1 MDRRALSW
9 IGLAILLWLVYLIVR
24 PFLIPLAWAC
34 VLASVSFP
42 AFERL
47 ARRSSRSAAATLT
60 TAAVTLVLIAPA
72 VAIATAFVRETVDV
86 AARAQAVFT
95 ESRVG
100 WLDRAWSTLQTQ
112 VPAAASIDPEAL
124 ATDWVRQSAAFLVAT
139 SGSILQ
145 NVATFLLDLVVALF
159 ATFFLLRDADA
170 IMQVVRKL
178 LPLDK
183 DAREQL
189 IGRTRDLIVA
199 GVVSSVVVAV
209 MQGVLGGIA
218 FALVGIRAPVFWG
231 VVMGFACLLP
241 LGAWVV
247 WLPAAVSLAA
257 SGAMVRAIVLAVLGF
272 IVVSGVDNVARP
284 ALLSGRAHI
293 NGLVIFISLLGGI
306 AVFGLIGLV
315 LGPVLVV
322 TALGLLDTH
331 LNGHP
336 HTAR

>member
-1 MDRRALSW
+1 VDRHAISW
-9 IGLAILLWLVYLIVR
+9 ICLAILLWLVYLIVR

-47 ARRSSRSAAATLT
+47 ARRSTRSKAATLT
-60 TAAVTLVLIAPA
+60 TATVTLVLIAPA
-72 VAIATAFVRETVDV
+72 VAIATMFVRETVDV
-86 AARAQAVFT
+86 AARVQTLFAEGHF
-95 ESRVG
+95 G
-100 WLDRAWSTLQTQ
+100 WFDRAWSSLQTH
-112 VPAAASIDPEAL
+112 VPAAANVDPEVL
-124 ATDWVRQSAAFLVAT
+124 ATDWARESAAFLVAT

-159 ATFFLLRDADA
+159 ATFFLLRDSAA
-170 IMQVVRKL
+170 IMRVVRKL
-178 LPLDK
+178 LPLDD

-189 IGRTRDLIVA
+189 IASTRDLIVA

-209 MQGVLGGIA
+209 LQGFLGGVA

-241 LGAWVV
+241 LGAWII
-247 WLPAAVSLAA
+247 WLPAAIMLAT
-257 SGAMVRAIVLAVLGF
+257 SGEVVRAIVLATLGF

-306 AVFGLIGLV
+306 AVFGLVGLV

-322 TALGLLDTH
+322 TALGLLDAY
-331 LNGHP
+331 LDGRL
-336 HTAR
+336 HTTR